1 MLRTSFFL
9 KLLGSY
15 VALVIVTASI
25 FGFYQQRKIERD
37 ANKAVERRLR
47 DHAELLRALAAP
59 YFEGRD
65 SKDEM
70 RRCVQAAGESL
81 RTRFTVIDARG
92 EVLVDTDLPADQSAL
107 SESEVAYLLDAV
119 RKVSGAVS
127 GYEGLNR
134 RFSYLALPLKQKPEK
149 ESDAGPEA
157 VHVVRAAVP
166 RRDLEGSLS
175 DLRVNI
181 LMSAGVAVLIA
192 GLLGLFVARRVSR
205 PLHEIQRAATG
216 VASGNYEARASVRSA
231 DEFGALSQSFNIMVR
246 ELGRRMETITT
257 DRNKLLT
264 ILGGMVEG
272 VIAIDQDERVLH
284 INRIAARWLQTTADG
299 SIGRLIWE
307 VTRKAEVC
315 AALGQAMESGDEVHD
330 EIVLP
335 DSREDQI
342 LELVAA
348 PLVDS
353 KGENAGAIVVLH
365 DVTRLRKLEV
375 VRSDFVANVSH
386 ELKTPLTVI
395 RGAVETMLEDGS
407 EMPEAIRERFL
418 TKVMTQSNRL
428 SSLVSDLLVLSRV
441 EAPNAS
447 HEFDDV
453 DLKLIVQ
460 ESLRGLQ
467 PVAEKKAIRVSSE
480 LPEASIIISGDPEAL
495 RQVADNLLD
504 NALKYSGA
512 GTRVTARLQIR
523 DQRIRFEV
531 EDTGIGIAPQD
542 RERIFERFYRV
553 DKARSRELGGTGLG
567 LSIVKHIVLAHNGEI
582 GVESQPGQGSTFW
595 IEFPALG

>member
-1 MLRTSFFL
+1 
-9 KLLGSY
+9 
-15 VALVIVTASI
+15 
-25 FGFYQQRKIERD
+25 
-37 ANKAVERRLR
+37 
-47 DHAELLRALAAP
+47 
-59 YFEGRD
+59 
-65 SKDEM
+65 
-70 RRCVQAAGESL
+70 
-81 RTRFTVIDARG
+81 
-92 EVLVDTDLPADQSAL
+92 
-107 SESEVAYLLDAV
+107 
-119 RKVSGAVS
+119 
-127 GYEGLNR
+127 
-134 RFSYLALPLKQKPEK
+134 
-149 ESDAGPEA
+149 
-157 VHVVRAAVP
+157 
-166 RRDLEGSLS
+166 
-175 DLRVNI
+175 
-181 LMSAGVAVLIA
+181 
-192 GLLGLFVARRVSR
+192 
-205 PLHEIQRAATG
+205 
-216 VASGNYEARASVRSA
+216 
-231 DEFGALSQSFNIMVR
+231 
-246 ELGRRMETITT
+246 
-257 DRNKLLT
+257 
-264 ILGGMVEG
+264 